1 MSASGRPSFLGR
13 TAITGVGYTPLSR
26 DSGMSVHA
34 LAVMACR
41 AALDDCGLKPSDVDG
56 IVTYSLLNDSV
67 YGQAVAAG
75 LGSSE
80 LTYAVD
86 LSLGGQAPCAAVT
99 MAAMA
104 VDSGMARNV
113 LVFRALNGR
122 SGKRIGSTSYESL
135 TSEFRYPIGFNAYP
149 QYIAIWARRFM
160 IETGFSYE
168 DLGHVV
174 SVQRDYA
181 ALNERAM
188 QRKPLS
194 VEDYLATPFI
204 VDPFRKADCTIEVDG
219 ACAVLVTSLDEA
231 RSHRQPPAVING
243 AAWTTPKGSGLD
255 HADLFSWPDW
265 SKNCHH
271 YLRERLW
278 KSARATPGDI
288 DFAEIYDCFSMVVPM
303 TLEGHGI
310 CPTGGAG
317 EFISSGETRLGG
329 SLPVNTHGGLLCEGY
344 LHGMNTVNEAV
355 LQIQGRGGARQ
366 VKKNDCCLVT
376 SAAMMDGSA
385 LVLTK
390 DEMQ

>member
-1 MSASGRPSFLGR
+1 
-13 TAITGVGYTPLSR
+13 
-26 DSGMSVHA
+26 MSVQA
-34 LAVMACR
+34 LAVSACR
-41 AALDDCGLKPSDVDG
+41 AALDDCGVSPADVDG

-75 LGSSE
+75 LGGPE
-80 LTYAVD
+80 LSYAVD
-86 LSLGGQAPCAAVT
+86 LSLGGQAPCAAVA

-104 VDSGMARNV
+104 VESGVARNV

-122 SGKRIGSTSYESL
+122 SGKRIGSTAYESL
-135 TSEFRYPIGFNAYP
+135 TSDFRYPIGFDAYP
-149 QYIAIWARRFM
+149 QYIAIWAKRFM
-160 IETGFSYE
+160 IETGFSYR

-174 SVQRDYA
+174 SVQREYA

-194 VEDYLATPFI
+194 VDEYLETSFV
-204 VDPFRKADCTIEVDG
+204 VDPFRKADCTIEADG
-219 ACAVLVTSLDEA
+219 ACAVLVTSVEDA
-231 RSHRQPPAVING
+231 RSHSRPPAVIQG

-255 HADLFSWPDW
+255 HADLFNWPDW

-278 KSARATPGDI
+278 QSARATPKDVG
-288 DFAEIYDCFSMVVPM
+288 FAEIYDCFSAVVPM
-303 TLEGHGI
+303 TMEGIGL
-310 CPTGGAG
+310 CPRGGAA
-317 EFISSGETRLGG
+317 EFITSGETRLNG

-355 LQIQGRGGARQ
+355 LQIQGRGGKRQ
-366 VKKNDCCLVT
+366 VKNNDCCLVT

-390 DEMQ
+390 DA